1 MSRRI
6 FAKRCV
12 LPALLFALWWW
23 GSARQWWSSY
33 VLPSPAQVWRAFWSM
48 TCSGALLGDLWA
60 SVRRVAVGFSISFAL
75 AFALGLASIWTRRT
89 EYYGHL
95 VEFLRH
101 VPPLSL
107 IPLLILWFGIGE
119 KSKTVLIVLATFF
132 PIYMSVHKGFVTANR
147 KLMEVGRTMGFS
159 KWRLFSRIMFPCA
172 VPDILVGMRIGIGYS
187 WRAIISAEMI
197 AAASGLGYMI
207 LDAQQMSRS
216 DKVVAGVF
224 VIGLVGYLTDAALAA
239 LIARVAPGAGGDGVG

>member
-1 MSRRI
+1 MRCRI

-12 LPALLFALWWW
+12 LPALLLALWWW

-48 TCSGALLGDLWA
+48 TRSGVLLGDLWS
-60 SVRRVAVGFSISFAL
+60 SVRRVVVGFSISFAL
-75 AFALGLASIWTRRT
+75 AFTLGLASIWTRRA
-89 EYYGHL
+89 EYYGHI

-132 PIYMSVHKGFVTANR
+132 PIYMSVHKGFVTANT

-239 LIARVAPGAGGDGVG
+239 LIARVAPGAGGDDVG